1 MTERFRDRHRTFRE
15 QEIVRTAAQV
25 ISETSCR
32 DFTMSEV
39 AGRLGVSKA
48 TLYQHFRSRE
58 ELIRRCVGEACRTAL
73 EGVRLA
79 AERLPP
85 DQRLLG
91 AARHLVQLCLG
102 VTTREDDPA
111 PCCLAEIECPFLDW
125 DETERLFSRLGAG
138 LRGSEGIGLGQALR
152 ALSASVV
159 QRRRAEGLK
168 PTASDVDAVVRFLLP
183 QR

>member
-1 MTERFRDRHRTFRE
+1 MTERFRDRRRAFRE

-32 DFTMSEV
+32 DFTMNEV
-39 AGRLGVSKA
+39 AVRLGVSKA

-58 ELIRRCVGEACRTAL
+58 ELIRRCVGEACRAAM
-73 EGVRLA
+73 EQVRLA
-79 AERLPP
+79 AESLPP

-91 AARHLVQLCLG
+91 ATRDLVQRCLG
-102 VTTREDDPA
+102 ITTREDDPA

-125 DETERLFSRLGAG
+125 EETERFFSRLGAG
-138 LRGSEGIGLGQALR
+138 LGGGEGIATGQALR

-159 QRRRAEGLK
+159 QRRRAEGGK
-168 PTASDVDAVVRFLLP
+168 PTASDVDAVVDFLRPKL
-183 QR
+183 

>member
-1 MTERFRDRHRTFRE
+1 MTERFRDRQRAFRE
-15 QEIVRTAAQV
+15 QEILRTAARV

-58 ELIRRCVGEACRTAL
+58 ELIRRCVGEACRAAL
-73 EGVRLA
+73 EEVRLA
-79 AERLPP
+79 AELLPP

-91 AARHLVQLCLG
+91 ATRHLAERCLG

-111 PCCLAEIECPFLDW
+111 PCCLAEVECPFIDW
-125 DETERLFSRLGAG
+125 DETERLFSHLGAG
-138 LRGSEGIGLGQALR
+138 LGGSEGIGLGQALR

-159 QRRRAEGLK
+159 RRRRAEGLK

-183 QR
+183 